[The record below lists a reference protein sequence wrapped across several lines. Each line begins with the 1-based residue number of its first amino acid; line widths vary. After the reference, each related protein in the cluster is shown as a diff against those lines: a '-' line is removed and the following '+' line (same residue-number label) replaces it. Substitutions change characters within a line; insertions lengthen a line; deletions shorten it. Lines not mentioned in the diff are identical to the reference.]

1 MKKVIYLALLATIYS
16 CSSNN
21 NEDILKY
28 TNDTTLGLS
37 RVNLKTVA
45 EKVSADKVLKE
56 KKNIHNEQKL
66 FLELVNKPKESGINV
81 DKPLYI
87 IVDPGKSNTDNEP
100 NIKAYFEIDDK
111 TKFQKSMSDITK
123 TKVTIDKKDFIYVD
137 GLLTGS
143 IKGKEAI
150 LTKEPNNR
158 YDREYTKYD
167 EIDSITT
174 VVPEKKPYFDE
185 KYFTDFWNRKGP
197 SNKVIKEQ
205 VNQSLAGN
213 KDMSAW
219 VNLSAV
225 ANYLSKGYIETL
237 AVNKLIKD
245 SGVGMEVTFDKGS
258 AEMNTK
264 TFFNSEMQKVVEK
277 YYSKNKINYDLVKTI
292 DVDKAQSFSIGY
304 FSLEFMTYL
313 IKEAGFE
320 STINNYLSSSNKTL
334 ADITS
339 IFTGDY
345 AYVQNKIHPDS
356 ASYSSRS
363 EAIILGIDAKKA
375 DGFKGFM
382 EGPYGYDRKY
392 IINGNKVI
400 ISDDSQLVYQFK
412 SNKDAKNANLDKK
425 SGVTSYSWTDGSE
438 YNRDYDN
445 NKVGAKIVKA
455 TNEYKQENGNM
466 ISKTVFTVDKKD
478 QNTLYYFI
486 MND

>member
-1 MKKVIYLALLATIYS
+1 MKKIIYLAVLATIYS

-21 NEDILKY
+21 NDDILKY
-28 TNDTTLGLS
+28 TKDTTLGIS

-45 EKVSADKVLKE
+45 EKVSADKILKE
-56 KKNIHNEQKL
+56 KQYVFEDRKML
-66 FLELVNKPKESGINV
+66 LELVNKPKESGINV

-87 IVDPGKSNTDNEP
+87 IVDPGKSNADNEP
-100 NIKAYFEIDDK
+100 NVKAYFEIDDK

-123 TKVTIDKKDFIYVD
+123 SKVTIDKKDFIYID

-150 LTKEPNNR
+150 LTKKPNNH
-158 YDREYTKYD
+158 YDREYTNYD

-174 VVPEKKPYFDE
+174 VIPEKKSYFDE

-219 VNLSAV
+219 INLSAV

-245 SGVGMEVTFDKGS
+245 SGVGMEITFDKGS

-277 YYSKNKINYDLVKTI
+277 YYSKNKIDYDLVKTI
-292 DVDKAQSFSIGY
+292 NVDKAESFSIGY

-345 AYVQNKIHPDS
+345 AYVQNP
-356 ASYSSRS
+356 SRFCK
-363 EAIILGIDAKKA
+363 L
-375 DGFKGFM
+375 FF
-382 EGPYGYDRKY
+382 
-392 IINGNKVI
+392 
-400 ISDDSQLVYQFK
+400 
-412 SNKDAKNANLDKK
+412 
-425 SGVTSYSWTDGSE
+425 
-438 YNRDYDN
+438 
-445 NKVGAKIVKA
+445 
-455 TNEYKQENGNM
+455 
-466 ISKTVFTVDKKD
+466 
-478 QNTLYYFI
+478 
-486 MND
+486 